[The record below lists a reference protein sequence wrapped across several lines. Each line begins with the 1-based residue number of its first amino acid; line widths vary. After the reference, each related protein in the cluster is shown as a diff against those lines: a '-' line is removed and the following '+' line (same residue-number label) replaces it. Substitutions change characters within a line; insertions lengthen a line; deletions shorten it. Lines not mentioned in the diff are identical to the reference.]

1 MNLRLLSQRKLYIA
15 DIRDRLV
22 PSLDEGKT
30 YPHHNIYCITSRS
43 WDLRVLGAL
52 LMSEVG
58 EFFIR
63 CYGVR
68 MRGGYFRFQA
78 QYLRRIRVPEPQTIS
93 KSIAARLARAFESND
108 LSLANEAA
116 LELYGIR
123 TLPPS
128 H

>member
-1 MNLRLLSQRKLYIA
+1 
-15 DIRDRLV
+15 
-22 PSLDEGKT
+22 
-30 YPHHNIYCITSRS
+30 
-43 WDLRVLGAL
+43 
-52 LMSEVG
+52 MSEVG

-108 LSLANEAA
+108 PSLANEAA

-123 TLPPS
+123 TLPLS
-128 H
+128 R